1 MLTNYLK
8 KNLSTSLSMRLLI
21 TYLDQKK
28 TCCMQPINLQ
38 QHIIN
43 CLIM

>member
-1 MLTNYLK
+1 MLTNYFK
-8 KNLSTSLSMRLLI
+8 KKIINKFINEVINNLSRSE
-21 TYLDQKK
+21 K